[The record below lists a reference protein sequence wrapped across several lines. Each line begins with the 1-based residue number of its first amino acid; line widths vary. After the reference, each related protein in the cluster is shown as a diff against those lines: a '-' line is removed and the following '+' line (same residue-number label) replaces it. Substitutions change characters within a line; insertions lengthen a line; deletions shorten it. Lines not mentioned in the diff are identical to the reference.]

1 MRLIS
6 LSNATPELASPL
18 RGGASLGASISAV
31 AGPAGQA
38 RESAPAT
45 RLATEMP
52 LCWRQ
57 MREYMTDSALPTP
70 PPPTLPETQRLP
82 GVLARYRDPKLAWSL
97 TEIAV
102 TLAPLVALWAA
113 MWALMHVSYW
123 LTLALALPA
132 AGFLVRL
139 FLIQHDCGHGAF
151 FRHRAINDW
160 VGRVFGIVTL
170 TPYDYWKRTH
180 ATHHATAGNLDRRGL
195 GDIVTLTVGE
205 YLALSWPKR
214 LRYRLYRH
222 PLVMFGVG
230 PTYLFLLQHR
240 APLGLMSAGWQP
252 WLSTMSTNLGG
263 AVVVALLMWLIGPA
277 PFLLIHGPI
286 FVLAATIGVWLFYV
300 QHQFENTR
308 WAHEAQWSLPEA
320 ALHGSSYYDLPM
332 VLRWFSAN
340 IGVHHVHHLSSRIP
354 FYRLREVL
362 RDYPELGTISRV
374 TLWQSLRCVNY
385 TLWDED
391 AQRLISFGALRRKLR
406 GTGARA

>member
-1 MRLIS
+1 LIS
-6 LSNATPELASPL
+6 AQRSTRNAASGPPPRVL
-18 RGGASLGASISAV
+18 VRHLDFGGRRPRPPIARGPAV
-31 AGPAGQA
+31 A
-38 RESAPAT
+38 T
-45 RLATEMP
+45 RFATEMP
-52 LCWRQ
+52 LWWEH
-57 MREYMTDSALPTP
+57 MRDPMTDNALPTP
-70 PPPTLPETQRLP
+70 PPPALPETQRLP

-139 FLIQHDCGHGAF
+139 FLIQHDCGHGSF
-151 FRHRAINDW
+151 FRHRALNDW
-160 VGRVFGIVTL
+160 VGRVFGVVTL

-180 ATHHATAGNLDRRGL
+180 ATHHATAGNLDR
-195 GDIVTLTVGE
+195 
-205 YLALSWPKR
+205 
-214 LRYRLYRH
+214 LYRH
-222 PLVMFGVG
+222 PLVMFGLG

-240 APLGLMSAGWQP
+240 APLGLMGEGWKP
-252 WLSTMSTNLGG
+252 WLSTMSTNF
-263 AVVVALLMWLIGPA
+263 AAAIVIVLLMWLIGPA

-286 FVLAATIGVWLFYV
+286 FVLSATIGVWLFYV

-320 ALHGSSYYDLPM
+320 ALHGSSYYDLPP

-362 RDYPELGTISRV
+362 RDYPELGAISRV

-391 AQRLISFGALRRKLR
+391 AQRLISFGALRRKSR
-406 GTGARA
+406 VSGAAA